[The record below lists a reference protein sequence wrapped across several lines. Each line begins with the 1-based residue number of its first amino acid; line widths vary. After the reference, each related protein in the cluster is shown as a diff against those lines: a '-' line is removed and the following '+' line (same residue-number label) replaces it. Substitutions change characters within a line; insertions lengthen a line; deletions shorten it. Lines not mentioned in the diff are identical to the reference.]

1 MRTFAHVLE
10 PPATMRTALFSA
22 LTILAAGCASAPAS
36 ETEAKDLVA
45 TGAFTLTCADGTRAA
60 FTAHDGAFDFEAT
73 TRDGATVLSAT
84 AKRPSL
90 AVRLAEL
97 TSTEVH
103 EYIELADRGLE
114 LPPSVPASTIELGL
128 DGETRLTLKDASTSL
143 DTSCAFDPAS
153 LLAYLH
159 VARVDAKDA
168 LGGDGVKVVGFDV
181 DDTLSFSTP
190 AFLRG
195 NASGA
200 TFGDATFWTV
210 VNSCDSGCPAETI
223 TLPDGSAHAVTA
235 TDASAAKSK
244 AKELVALHR
253 SLGHKIYAIT
263 ARPDFAAEKVRAYV
277 QETFGIAPEDTF
289 FEPVSKAER
298 IASLDL
304 DVFYGDGDGDIADA
318 AKASAGAGAKK
329 VQAFRFLRSPRSSN
343 RSGTAKHSKYHP
355 GYYGEMLI
363 ADSYE

>member
-1 MRTFAHVLE
+1 
-10 PPATMRTALFSA
+10 MRTALLSA
-22 LTILAAGCASAPAS
+22 LTVLAIGCASAPADD
-36 ETEAKDLVA
+36 TAANDLVA
-45 TGAFTLTCADGTRAA
+45 TGSFAMTCTDGTRAA
-60 FTAHDGAFDFEAT
+60 FTAHDGVFDFEAT
-73 TRDGATVLSAT
+73 KDGATIASAT

-97 TSTEVH
+97 TSFAVK

-128 DGETRLTLKDASTSL
+128 DGSLAIKDASTSL
-143 DTSCAFDPAS
+143 ETSCAIDADA

-159 VARVDAKDA
+159 VTRVAAKDA
-168 LGGDGVKVVGFDV
+168 LGGDGVKAVGFDV

-200 TFGDATFWTV
+200 TFGDETFWTV
-210 VNSCDSGCPAETI
+210 VNSCDAGCPAATI
-223 TLPDGSAHAVTA
+223 TLADGSEHPVGAS
-235 TDASAAKSK
+235 DKSAAKSK
-244 AKELVALHR
+244 ARELVALHR
-253 SLGHKIYAIT
+253 ALGHKIYAIT
-263 ARPDFAAEKVRAYV
+263 ARPDFAADKVRAYV
-277 QETFGIAPEDTF
+277 KETFGIAPEDTF

-298 IASLDL
+298 IKSLDL

-318 AKASAGAGAKK
+318 AKASAGAKP

-355 GYYGEMLI
+355 GYYGETLI